1 MKKIVLLALL
11 FSILPGLSCPPVLA
25 QDRQPDSEYIYK
37 EDAPKKSEGGGL
49 FDFLPFRRKSATIV
63 ESEELKPSP
72 KPQASK
78 PELRKREV
86 QQLRSIAERWLMT
99 SEFIEP
105 TVRQYPD
112 GRYYRDYIVF
122 ANEYEAR
129 VLRGN
134 SREVP
139 FIGQVHI
146 EGDYF
151 KTRSHET
158 PEGAKSDFG
167 FKYETRD
174 FRLIFDRVEKWE
186 YSLNPTAEPFAFIER
201 WEYRTLQSR
210 PTVNLSEGIT
220 PLKKP
225 AMEDTTRPEGD

>member
-1 MKKIVLLALL
+1 MKKIVLLVLSLA
-11 FSILPGLSCPPVLA
+11 ILPGFSCPPIFA

-49 FDFLPFRRKSATIV
+49 FDFLPFRRRSTTVV
-63 ESEELKPSP
+63 EPEELKPSP
-72 KPQASK
+72 RPQESK
-78 PELRKREV
+78 PELRKKEV
-86 QQLRSIAERWLMT
+86 MQLRGVAERWLLT

-105 TVRQYPD
+105 TVRQDAD

-139 FIGQVHI
+139 FIGHVHV

-151 KTRSHET
+151 KTHSHET
-158 PEGAKSDFG
+158 SEDASSDFK

-186 YSLNPTAEPFAFIER
+186 YSLEPTAEPFAFVER

-210 PTVNLSEGIT
+210 PAVNLSEGIT
-220 PLKKP
+220 PLKTP
-225 AMEDTTRPEGD
+225 TIEDATQPEGG

>member
-1 MKKIVLLALL
+1 M
-11 FSILPGLSCPPVLA
+11 
-25 QDRQPDSEYIYK
+25 
-37 EDAPKKSEGGGL
+37 
-49 FDFLPFRRKSATIV
+49 V

-78 PELRKREV
+78 PELRKKEV
-86 QQLRSIAERWLMT
+86 LQLRAIAERWLLT

-105 TVRQYPD
+105 TVRVDAD

-122 ANEYEAR
+122 ATEYEAR
-129 VLRGN
+129 VLRGDT
-134 SREVP
+134 REVP
-139 FIGQVHI
+139 FIGHVHI
-146 EGDYF
+146 QGDYF

-158 PEGAKSDFG
+158 SEAARSNFK

-186 YSLNPTAEPFAFIER
+186 YSLEPTAEPFAFVER

-210 PTVNLSEGIT
+210 PSVNLSEGIT
-220 PLKKP
+220 PLKAP
-225 AMEDTTRPEGD
+225 AIEDAIQPEGG